1 MSTSKK
7 RELGRR
13 LNVLRVF
20 EHFQEKLL
28 GNQQQVTVESTH
40 TIYTREQLA
49 RFSPDELIEIVLEM
63 QEKGCDTDD
72 ELEVSGGE
80 SVSVAGDTVRVESSS
95 LLEASSARVSLSVGE
110 ALDVM
115 SGGAVT
121 VSSGSAV
128 LESSGLSSTP

>member
-72 ELEVSGGE
+72 ELEVSGGDLPHLWMKKQDSIPE
-80 SVSVAGDTVRVESSS
+80 IN
-95 LLEASSARVSLSVGE
+95 LKGE
-110 ALDVM
+110 L
-115 SGGAVT
+115 
-121 VSSGSAV
+121 
-128 LESSGLSSTP
+128 

>member
-63 QEKGCDTDD
+63 QEKGCDTEDT
-72 ELEVSGGE
+72 LQASGADLPNLWMKQQAAVDVNGQP
-80 SVSVAGDTVRVESSS
+80 VPVEN
-95 LLEASSARVSLSVGE
+95 
-110 ALDVM
+110 
-115 SGGAVT
+115 
-121 VSSGSAV
+121 
-128 LESSGLSSTP
+128 